1 MNLIKVLPV
10 YSRLAQSEPIADI
23 PAELSLREHQVKT
36 FNAILDPDVDVV
48 FNTAMTGDGK
58 SLAAYMPA
66 LVDNRSVL
74 AMYPTNELIQDQ
86 RTQIA
91 SYCKLFNRKIEP
103 EYMFSEKLYELRA
116 KLEMDRQA
124 QAISFLARKHEIL
137 LTNPDIFNL
146 IANFEYMR
154 EYENPDILLQTI
166 IGAYNIFLFDEFH
179 LYDISQVVSVLTTMQ
194 YIIQQMRDTR
204 ERKKFVFLSATPN
217 PLLLEFLKNSNLR
230 YEVIKGDYLFENVDQ
245 QSWNQICQP
254 FTLHFH
260 EVDRQTEAWVQ
271 SHFLEIVNWFS
282 DDSGSRAAIIVNSV
296 ATAKRIVGFFEER
309 QAAGDFPYSI
319 GEITGV
325 TGKVQ
330 RESARQKQ
338 LVVGTSAIEVGIDF
352 EINYL
357 IFEALDVGS
366 WIQRLGRLGR
376 HKGYKLEEEG
386 KSITFTN
393 FVAHSLL
400 PKYVVERI
408 KHTNLLTPQIDKVSL
423 IDRIQNDKKEKRI
436 FSPVNDFQ
444 NYHQV
449 WGWLHPAHVIYTLGF
464 PRLRDNYAL
473 LREQLIETYNDVFE
487 VDIAKTVKV
496 YYKIKE
502 NKPEVVETAV
512 TRFRGET
519 PFTCGILDEDDG
531 EIKSY
536 DLLWVL
542 RNAETE
548 WISKQEFMEA
558 VVREKKQPHQYK
570 YVDVYLRLRA
580 YRPEAE
586 RLLLRHNKAILSD
599 FSEDEYRDIKV
610 LSGFQIEGNFQD
622 LAKINRKLKRKKL
635 LCLIRREHA
644 NELKSLLRLP
654 PLFSTFPVIDAEGQ
668 PLSVT
673 FSKDALLLH
682 SLPRIRQRRN

>member
-1 MNLIKVLPV
+1 MNPIKVLPV
-10 YSRLAQSEPIADI
+10 YSRLSQSDPIADMSTG
-23 PAELSLREHQVKT
+23 LSLREHQVKT
-36 FNAILDPDVDVV
+36 FDAIRDPDIDVV

-58 SLAAYMPA
+58 SLAAYLPA
-66 LVDNRSVL
+66 LIDNRPVL
-74 AMYPTNELIQDQ
+74 AMYPTNELIRDQ
-86 RTQIA
+86 LKQIA
-91 SYCKLFNRKIEP
+91 SYCNRFGHKIEP

-154 EYENPDILLQTI
+154 KYENPDILLQTVL
-166 IGAYNIFLFDEFH
+166 GAYNIFLFDEFH
-179 LYDISQVVSVLTTMQ
+179 LYNVSQVVSVLTTMQ
-194 YIIQQMRDTR
+194 YIIQQTRDTR

-217 PLLLEFLKNSNLR
+217 PLLLECLENSKLR
-230 YEVIKGDYLFENVDQ
+230 YEVIEGNYLFENVDQ
-245 QSWNQICQP
+245 QSWYQICQP

-260 EVDRQTEAWVQ
+260 EVDRQAEAWIQ
-271 SHFLEIVNWFS
+271 SHFWEIVNWFS

-296 ATAKRIVGFFEER
+296 ATAKRIVDFFEER
-309 QAAGDFPYSI
+309 QKAGDFPYSI

-325 TGKVQ
+325 TGKPL

-376 HKGYKLEEEG
+376 HKGYKQKN
-386 KSITFTN
+386 KSVNFTN

-400 PKYVVERI
+400 PKYVIERI
-408 KHTNLLTPQIDKVSL
+408 KDADILTPHIDKVSL
-423 IDRIQNDKKEKRI
+423 IDQMQNDNKEKRI

-444 NYHQV
+444 NYHRA
-449 WGWLHPAHVIYTLGF
+449 WGWLNPAHVINTLGH
-464 PRLRDNYAL
+464 PWLRDNYAP
-473 LREQLIETYNDVFE
+473 LREELTKTYKKIFK
-487 VDIAKTVKV
+487 VDIAKMTKE
-496 YYKIKE
+496 YYKIKK

-512 TRFRGET
+512 TCFRGES

-531 EIKSY
+531 QIKSY

-548 WISKQEFMEA
+548 WISKQEFMEIVA
-558 VVREKKQPHQYK
+558 AKDKQPHPYK
-570 YVDVYLRLRA
+570 YVDVYLRLRS
-580 YRPEAE
+580 YRPEPE
-586 RLLLRHNKAILSD
+586 RLRLRYNKAILND
-599 FSEDEYRDIKV
+599 FSEDEYRYIKV

-622 LAKINRKLKRKKL
+622 LTKINRKLKHKKL
-635 LCLIRREHA
+635 LCLIRREQV
-644 NELKSLLRLP
+644 NQLKSILRLP
-654 PLFSTFPVIDAEGQ
+654 PLFSIFPLIDAEGQ